1 MSPAASAPP
10 ADWNARRLRAQKLL
24 ARRPQAAPLLEFL
37 IELLELQRD
46 LFAWAGGQDWLP
58 AVAAAEGEFPRLR
71 LARLPLEELSG
82 RFSEFLERAAEIGTD
97 VVRGLAENLTAQG
110 TDSQR
115 LVLAAYL
122 AREPLDTLAKALGCD
137 PLQLEF
143 FPRAFAQ
150 PLAEAL
156 AAQAAPAAQT
166 AKADGKPPEEW
177 HENFCPVCGGPPQ
190 LAVLLDEA
198 LIKSRRLLECAL
210 CRTRWPFR
218 RGLCP
223 HCGEDKAEQ
232 LEIHTTED
240 LPHLRVEECK
250 TCRGY
255 LKAVDL
261 RKDGLAVPLVDEIA
275 SIELDLWADE
285 RGLWKLQ
292 PNLVG
297 I

>member
-37 IELLELQRD
+37 IELLELQRE

-58 AVAAAEGEFPRLR
+58 NLAAAEGEFPRLR
-71 LARLPLEELSG
+71 LARLPLEEMSG
-82 RFSEFLERAAEIGTD
+82 RFTEFLERTAEIGTD
-97 VVRGLAENLTAQG
+97 VVRGLAENVTAQG
-110 TDSQR
+110 ADPQR
-115 LVLAAYL
+115 LLLAAYL
-122 AREPLDTLAKALGCD
+122 ARKPLDAPAEALGCD

-150 PLAEAL
+150 PLVEAL
-156 AAQAAPAAQT
+156 AAQV
-166 AKADGKPPEEW
+166 DGPPKEW

-232 LEIHTTED
+232 LEFHTTED
-240 LPHLRVEECK
+240 MPHLRVEECK

-275 SIELDLWADE
+275 SVELDLWADE